1 MLMENTTDKLSWY
14 GIAINLQF
22 VKKKKK
28 RKKEKEVSAKP
39 STAKCNKLSYACN
52 LKSLPM
58 KQSSGMVQVP
68 LGNLLNI

>member
-28 RKKEKEVSAKP
+28 KEKEVSAKP
-39 STAKCNKLSYACN
+39 STAKCNKLSDACN
-52 LKSLPM
+52 LKNLPM